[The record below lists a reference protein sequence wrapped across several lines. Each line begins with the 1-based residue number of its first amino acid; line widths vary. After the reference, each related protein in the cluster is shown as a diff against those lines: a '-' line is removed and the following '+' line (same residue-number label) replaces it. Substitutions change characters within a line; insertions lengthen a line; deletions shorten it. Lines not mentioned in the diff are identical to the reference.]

1 MADTKPLTIDEVK
14 MFLREGTVIDSVVEV
29 KHGRSI
35 LRAQLTGV
43 RYDVSRGCAVLQFD
57 APEHLNP
64 RVTKPRKP
72 RTQIAEPAK
81 SGQKK

>member
-14 MFLREGTVIDSVVEV
+14 LFLREGTVIDSVVEV

-43 RYDVSRGCAVLQFD
+43 RYDVNRACAVLQFD

-64 RVTKPRKP
+64 KVTKPRKP
-72 RTQIAEPAK
+72 RTTQTVDN
-81 SGQKK
+81 KKGK

>member
-14 MFLREGTVIDSVVEV
+14 MFLREGTVIDSVVEI

-43 RYDVSRGCAVLQFD
+43 RYDVSRGCAVLQFE

-64 RVTKPRKP
+64 RVVKPRKP
-72 RTQIAEPAK
+72 RTQIAEAVK
-81 SGQKK
+81 GQKK

>member
-14 MFLREGTVIDSVVEV
+14 LFLREGTVIDSVVEV

-43 RYDVSRGCAVLQFD
+43 RYDVPRACAVLQFD

-64 RVTKPRKP
+64 KVTKPRKP
-72 RTQIAEPAK
+72 RTTETAK
-81 SGQKK
+81 AQKK

>member
-1 MADTKPLTIDEVK
+1 MGDTKPLTIDEVK
-14 MFLREGTVIDSVVEV
+14 MFLREGTVIDSVVEI

-43 RYDVSRGCAVLQFD
+43 RYDVVRGCAILQFD

-64 RVTKPRKP
+64 KVTKPRKP
-72 RTQIAEPAK
+72 RTSEPVK

>member
-14 MFLREGTVIDSVVEV
+14 MFLREGTVIDSVVEI

-43 RYDVSRGCAVLQFD
+43 RYDVSRGCAILQFE

-64 RVTKPRKP
+64 RVLKPRKP
-72 RTQIAEPAK
+72 RTQIAEPVK
-81 SGQKK
+81 GQKK